1 MQGST
6 LLRVHCKARGFTLV
20 ELLVAI
26 AIIGILAAILFP
38 VFVRARENARR
49 TGCLNNLKQIGL
61 AIMQYTQDYDER
73 YPASFDGK
81 MSPLTY
87 VTQSIPGTPGRKFNF
102 NGLGTINRRSWMDL
116 IFPYV
121 KSVQV
126 FECPSQPDSATVSNA
141 ASYGYSGAIGGYDND
156 RYAIPG
162 GWGLRNIGNPLS
174 QVVRPAQ
181 VAMVVDRQSHYSIGN
196 LPYSFANNPDVAAGN
211 NKSYSPHFMGTNVCF
226 ADGHVKWMKTSQIVG
241 PYTVYVSYGGDPN
254 SMYANPIWNPT
265 LD

>member
-20 ELLVAI
+20 ELLVVI

-38 VFVRARENARR
+38 VFARARENARR
-49 TGCLNNLKQIGL
+49 TSCLNNLKQIGL

-174 QVVRPAQ
+174 LVVRPAQ